1 MSYTELRTSS
11 APYGTS
17 LKPKHFTRPMS
28 CMKETSR
35 PRTMTAKQHYRES
48 IETIKVI
55 ECYSDQ
61 RLLQS
66 VKCMKAS
73 VSISSATLDTNVG
86 TRGLPQTSNYPRK
99 ADCSPPSLSAGLQ
112 HALWPSRPLNPGLHR
127 TPAFSLVQNEHHRT
141 WLPRDERIHH

>member
-73 VSISSATLDTNVG
+73 VSISSA
-86 TRGLPQTSNYPRK
+86 
-99 ADCSPPSLSAGLQ
+99 
-112 HALWPSRPLNPGLHR
+112 NP
-127 TPAFSLVQNEHHRT
+127 
-141 WLPRDERIHH
+141 